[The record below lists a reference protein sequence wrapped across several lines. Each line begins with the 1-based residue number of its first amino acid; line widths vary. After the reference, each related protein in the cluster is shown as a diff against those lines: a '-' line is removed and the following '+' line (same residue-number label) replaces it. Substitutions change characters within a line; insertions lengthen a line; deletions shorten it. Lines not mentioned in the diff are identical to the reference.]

1 MWEKMAAAV
10 HPRVVLALPMS
21 RSSIPAL
28 ATSAFHGPPQRQLHH
43 AVIPH
48 GKGGRSSVSGVVATV
63 FGATGFLG
71 RYVVNHLGRMGSQV
85 IVPYR
90 CEAYD
95 TMHLRPMGDLGQI
108 IFLEWDGRNKDSIR
122 RAVEHSNVV
131 INLVGR
137 EWESRNFDFEDVF
150 VKIPQAIAQVSKEA
164 GVEKFI
170 HISHLNAD
178 IKSSS
183 RYLRNKAVGEKEVR
197 AVFPEATVI
206 KPADIFG
213 REDRFLNYFANI
225 RWFGGV
231 PLMALGQKTVKQP
244 VYVVDVSKGIVNAI
258 KEPDARGKT
267 FAFVGPNRYLLFDL
281 VQYIFAVA
289 HRPFLPYPMPRFAY
303 QLIARLFEISP
314 FEPWTTRDKVER
326 VHISDM
332 TLPHLPGL
340 EDLGIQASSL
350 EQKAIEVLR
359 RHRTY
364 RWLSSEIED
373 VKPAKTVN
381 I

>member
-1 MWEKMAAAV
+1 MAAAV
-10 HPRVVLALPMS
+10 HPRVVRALPMS
-21 RSSIPAL
+21 RSSIAAL
-28 ATSAFHGPPQRQLHH
+28 NSLVFHGPPQRQLHH
-43 AVIPH
+43 AVMPH

-85 IVPYR
+85 IIPYR
-90 CEAYD
+90 CDPYD
-95 TMHLRPMGDLGQI
+95 VMHLRPMGDLGQI

-137 EWESRNFDFEDVF
+137 EWETRNFDFEDVY

-164 GVEKFI
+164 GIKKFI
-170 HISHLNAD
+170 HVSHLNAD

-197 AVFPEATVI
+197 AAFPEATII
-206 KPADIFG
+206 KPSDIFG

-231 PLMALGQKTVKQP
+231 PLTSLGLKTEKQP
-244 VYVVDVSKGIVNAI
+244 VYVVDVSKGIINAI
-258 KEPDARGKT
+258 KEPDAKGKT

-289 HRPFLPYPMPRFAY
+289 HRPFLPYPMPHFAY
-303 QLIARLFEISP
+303 QLIGRLFEMNP

-326 VHISDM
+326 VHLTDK

-340 EDLGIQASSL
+340 EDLGIQPTPL
-350 EQKAIEVLR
+350 EAKAIEVLR

-364 RWLSSEIED
+364 RWLSAEIED

-381 I
+381 VH